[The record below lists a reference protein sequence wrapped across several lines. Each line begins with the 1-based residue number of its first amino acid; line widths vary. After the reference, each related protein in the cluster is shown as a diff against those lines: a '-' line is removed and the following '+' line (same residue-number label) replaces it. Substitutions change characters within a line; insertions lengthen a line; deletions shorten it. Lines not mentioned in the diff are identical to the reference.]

1 MELSMNII
9 PLYAFA
15 INNGTA
21 LVVAAIVIGG
31 TTRLAFLFGPGK
43 IFPRR

>member
-1 MELSMNII
+1 MERGMNNI
-9 PLYAFA
+9 PLYALA
-15 INNGTA
+15 MNYGPA

-31 TTRLAFLFGPGK
+31 TTRLAFLFGQGK